1 MLPNVF
7 SSKVTK
13 GEVTYYASLVFQQK
27 RSWKA
32 QPPIVKTTRLI
43 KSYLSP
49 QQLFLW
55 EELQNAVEYLSLIWK
70 CIAEKSSSCWDES
83 SAPVSTTL
91 EDETWGEDE
100 TTERNRKLRPNQSV
114 WKMTRKSLIHILDIK
129 LLFGSKNLKSIF
141 RSERNNERYET
152 FFGAFLNSV

>member
-1 MLPNVF
+1 MF

-100 TTERNRKLRPNQSV
+100 TREEQETQAKSKCL
-114 WKMTRKSLIHILDIK
+114 KMTTKKSHTILDLK
-129 LLFGSKNLKSIF
+129 LFLDQIYIFCIEKKNH
-141 RSERNNERYET
+141 
-152 FFGAFLNSV
+152 